1 MFTRVSETQNQALS
15 GVLFLYK
22 EVLCINIGTVA
33 VPPRARMP
41 VRVPVV
47 LTPSEVRAVI
57 GALDG
62 VPRLVVML
70 FYGAGLRLQECL
82 ELRVKGL
89 DIERREITIRRGK
102 GQKDRRVMLP
112 EAVCEPLLRHLAEVR
127 QRHLDDRAAGCGRVV
142 LPDALERK
150 CPNAPTE
157 WAWQFVFPAGRIC
170 RDERY
175 GPPSRFHLHETV
187 IQRAVTFAAR
197 STGIPKRIG
206 CHTFRHSFAN
216 SFARDWFGHSYG
228 AGAAGSCRRPHDDGV
243 HACVEPRR
251 TRRQESARPV
261 VGVCGC
267 ERFAAILEGF
277 RCFPL
282 S

>member
-127 QRHLDDRAAGCGRVV
+127 QRHLDDLAAGCGRVV

-150 CPNAPTE
+150 CSNAPAE

-175 GPPSRFHLHETV
+175 GPPSRFTCTKLSSSVLSHLRRGPQAFRSGSGATPFDIPLRTHLLETGSDIRTV
-187 IQRAVTFAAR
+187 QELL
-197 STGIPKRIG
+197 
-206 CHTFRHSFAN
+206 
-216 SFARDWFGHSYG
+216 GHADVRTTMAYMHVLNRG
-228 AGAAGSCRRPHDDGV
+228 RLGV
-243 HACVEPRR
+243 K
-251 TRRQESARPV
+251 S
-261 VGVCGC
+261 
-267 ERFAAILEGF
+267 
-277 RCFPL
+277 PL
-282 S
+282 DRW